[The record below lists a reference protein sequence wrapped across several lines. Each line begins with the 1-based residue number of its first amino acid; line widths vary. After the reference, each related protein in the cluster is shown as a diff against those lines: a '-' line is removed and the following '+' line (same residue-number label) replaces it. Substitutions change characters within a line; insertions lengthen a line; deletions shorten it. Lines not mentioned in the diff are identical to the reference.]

1 MLSVILCQCRK
12 LSKVLHF
19 IFYEEEAHIFF
30 MAEWRD
36 GRQTGLQDCVMM
48 S

>member
-19 IFYEEEAHIFF
+19 TFYEEEAHIFF
-30 MAEWRD
+30 WLNGGMEDRLAYR
-36 GRQTGLQDCVMM
+36 TV